1 MSFAADV
8 SKWCRETVP
17 EQHKRVVRRVVMEI
31 ANRAV
36 FRSPVGDPSIWQSPP
51 PPGYVGGRFRGNW
64 QYGFAAAP
72 TGYGEAID
80 PSGAATLS
88 GIISRVANKQ
98 GVHWIANNLP
108 YAQRIENGWSSQSP
122 QGIVGRI
129 ELEFEQIFNAARAQG

>member
-1 MSFAADV
+1 
-8 SKWCRETVP
+8 
-17 EQHKRVVRRVVMEI
+17 MEI

-36 FRSPVGDPSIWQSPP
+36 MRSPVGDPSIWQSPP
-51 PPGYVGGRFRGNW
+51 PPGYAGGRFRGNW
-64 QYGFAAAP
+64 QYGFASAP
-72 TGYGEAID
+72 TGFGEAID

-88 GIISRVANKQ
+88 SIIAGVENKQ

-108 YAQRIENGWSSQSP
+108 YAQRIENGWSSQAP